1 MEINSP
7 VGNFIDLIAKVKK
20 SAVAYQSKLL
30 RNEAATRAVLIDPI
44 LKALGWDIS
53 NPDMVEFERFYRDTK
68 VDYALYD
75 QEGKV
80 RIIVEAK
87 ALGGNLSDLK
97 ILTSLVSYGFTY
109 GIQELFLT
117 NGLVWQHF
125 YQLRPGEMEPKEL
138 DISKDSLGHVA
149 SYLIENLDAA
159 KYWSKNTSKEELKE
173 KEEEEEVKPTHF
185 LVGQPET
192 FAQITNPRQVS
203 RKPVISS
210 REPNPVFDG
219 TNFIEL
225 DALNI
230 DTRGKS
236 PPRRLRLPD
245 GSIKE
250 ISRWRD
256 ILSNCV
262 LFVLAHQPNLQ
273 IPLPDRVGKTVYLL
287 NHTHIEGVTN
297 IETSYNGRTIYIYLN
312 YSSNN
317 CLSNAKYIL
326 SFLPRDMEKVPAA
339 ISFQ

>member
-1 MEINSP
+1 MEIHSP
-7 VGNFIDLIAKVKK
+7 IGNFIDQLAKVKK
-20 SAVAYQSKLL
+20 SAAAYQSKLL
-30 RNEAATRAVLIDPI
+30 KNEAATRAVLIDPI
-44 LKALGWDIS
+44 MKALGWDIS

-75 QEGKV
+75 QDGNVK
-80 RIIVEAK
+80 IIVEAK

-125 YQLRPGEMEPKEL
+125 YQSKPGEMEPKEL
-138 DISKDSLGHVA
+138 DISKDSLVHVA
-149 SYLIENLDAA
+149 TYLIDNLDAA
-159 KYWSKNTSKEELKE
+159 KYWSEETSKEEPEE
-173 KEEEEEVKPTHF
+173 KQEEVKPTPVI
-185 LVGQPET
+185 VGVTET
-192 FAQITNPRQVS
+192 ITSPLQIT
-203 RKPVISS
+203 RKPAVTS
-210 REPNPVFDG
+210 REPNPIFDG
-219 TNFIEL
+219 ANFVEL
-225 DALNI
+225 DTFNV

-245 GSIKE
+245 GSIKP
-250 ISRWRD
+250 IFKWRD

-262 LFVLAHQPNLQ
+262 LFVLANQPNLQ
-273 IPLPDRVGKTVYLL
+273 IPLPDRVGKSVYLL
-287 NHTHIEGVTN
+287 NTSHIDGVTN
-297 IETSYNGRTIYIYLN
+297 IEANYNGRTIYIYLN

-326 SFLPRDMEKVPAA
+326 NFLPKDMDKAPAA